1 MSNIVDELLK
11 IDLGEIEVPKE
22 TKKIYLKKLKKE
34 FSFECVA
41 LDAEKANEIRMKSI
55 DLASGTVDDID
66 MFKLQAYTV
75 IEGCKNVFKNKDL
88 MKHFNAPT
96 PIELVRRLL
105 LDGELTELSNTIT
118 ELSSYQEVKDNE
130 IKN

>member
-1 MSNIVDELLK
+1 MSNIVEELLK
-11 IDLGEIEVPKE
+11 IDLGEVEIPRE
-22 TKKIYLKKLKKE
+22 TKRIYLKKLKRA

-41 LDAEKANEIRMKSI
+41 LDVEKANEIRMKSI

>member
-1 MSNIVDELLK
+1 MSNIVEELLK
-11 IDLGEIEVPKE
+11 IDLGEVEIPKE
-22 TKKIYLKKLKKE
+22 TKKIYLKKLKRE
-34 FSFECVA
+34 FEFECVA

-75 IEGCKNVFKNKDL
+75 VEGCKNVFKNKDL

>member
-1 MSNIVDELLK
+1 MSNIVEELLK
-11 IDLGEIEVPKE
+11 IDLGEVEIPKK
-22 TKKIYLKKLKKE
+22 TKKIYLKKLKME
-34 FSFECVA
+34 FEFECVA

>member
-1 MSNIVDELLK
+1 MSNIVEELLK
-11 IDLGEIEVPKE
+11 IDLGEVEIPKE
-22 TKKIYLKKLKKE
+22 TKRIYLKKLKKE

-130 IKN
+130 ITN

>member
-1 MSNIVDELLK
+1 MSNIVEELLK
-11 IDLGEIEVPKE
+11 IDLGEVEIPRE
-22 TKKIYLKKLKKE
+22 TKRIYLKKLKKE

-55 DLASGTVDDID
+55 DLTSGTVDDID

-118 ELSSYQEVKDNE
+118 ELSNYQEVKDNE

>member
-1 MSNIVDELLK
+1 MSNIVEELLK
-11 IDLGEIEVPKE
+11 IDLVEIEIPKE
-22 TKKIYLKKLKKE
+22 TKKIYLNKLKKE
-34 FSFECVA
+34 LEFECIA
-41 LDAEKANEIRMKSI
+41 LDAEKANDIRMKAI
-55 DLASGTVDDID
+55 VLTSGTVDDID

>member
-1 MSNIVDELLK
+1 MSNIVEELLK
-11 IDLGEIEVPKE
+11 IDLGEIEIPKE

>member
-1 MSNIVDELLK
+1 MSNIVEELLK
-11 IDLGEIEVPKE
+11 IDLGEVEIPKE
-22 TKKIYLKKLKKE
+22 TKKIYLKKLKRE

-41 LDAEKANEIRMKSI
+41 LDVEKANEIRMKSI

>member
-1 MSNIVDELLK
+1 MSNIVEELLK
-11 IDLGEIEVPKE
+11 IDLGEVEIPKE
-22 TKKIYLKKLKKE
+22 TKRIYLKKLKKE

-105 LDGELTELSNTIT
+105 LDGELTELSNTIK

>member
-1 MSNIVDELLK
+1 MSNIVEELLK
-11 IDLGEIEVPKE
+11 IDLGEVEIPRE
-22 TKKIYLKKLKKE
+22 TKRIYLKKLKKE

-55 DLASGTVDDID
+55 DLTSGTVDDID
-66 MFKLQAYTV
+66 MFKLQAYIV
-75 IEGCKNVFKNKDL
+75 KEGCKNVFKNKDL

>member
-11 IDLGEIEVPKE
+11 IDLGEIEVPKT

-41 LDAEKANEIRMKSI
+41 LDAEKANEIRMKAI
-55 DLASGTVDDID
+55 DLASGSVDDID

-75 IEGCKNVFKNKDL
+75 IEGCKNVFKNNDL
-88 MKHFNAPT
+88 MKHFNVPT
-96 PIELVRRLL
+96 PLELVRKLL

-118 ELSSYQEVKDNE
+118 ELSSYQEVKENE

>member
-11 IDLGEIEVPKE
+11 IDLGEVEIPKE

>member
-1 MSNIVDELLK
+1 MSNIVEELLK
-11 IDLGEIEVPKE
+11 IDLGEVEIPRE
-22 TKKIYLKKLKKE
+22 TKRIYLKKLKKE

-55 DLASGTVDDID
+55 DLTSGTVDDID

-118 ELSSYQEVKDNE
+118 ELSSYQEVKDDE

>member
-1 MSNIVDELLK
+1 MSNIVEELLK
-11 IDLGEIEVPKE
+11 IDLGEMEIPRE
-22 TKKIYLKKLKKE
+22 TKRIYLKKLKKE

-55 DLASGTVDDID
+55 DLTSGTVDDID

>member
-1 MSNIVDELLK
+1 MSNIVEELLK
-11 IDLGEIEVPKE
+11 IDLGEVEIPRE
-22 TKKIYLKKLKKE
+22 TKRIYLKKLKKE

-41 LDAEKANEIRMKSI
+41 LDAEKANEIRTKSI
-55 DLASGTVDDID
+55 DLTSGTVDDID
-66 MFKLQAYTV
+66 MFKLQAYIV